1 MGSNPIE
8 GTRQM
13 VCSARSIDNRLPQ
26 RVQWGVFKRGLA
38 AAAMFA
44 LAVSGFHGASPAAA
58 ATASP
63 ASITVDCGLANG
75 VTATS
80 ITGEIGDTLAIDNTA
95 GGQACR
101 FSSFIGVISAT
112 NLDGS
117 NDLAAGA
124 TSTITV
130 LAAGTFVITPQG
142 GSGTAT
148 TMTVVIGVPYPAP
161 EYVVTFDANGG
172 NCSSNPLT
180 ITATSGDWYALPTD
194 GTGSYQCHK
203 DDYTLIGWSHGST
216 VQLPGEAARVPDLK
230 LASSSSDGSG
240 LTHAA
245 VADHTTL
252 FAVWAPIGVEIVYD
266 ANVAA
271 SDTCVNDAG
280 DNVSVEQRSV
290 TRVVYPQVEPVSF
303 ADTPPCLPVDGLG
316 QRLTFRG
323 WSLATDGAVG
333 ARAPGAAL
341 PWRWEKKHGRQVQ
354 LFAQF
359 FCKIFATED
368 PDDMEPQANPSYWQ
382 ECANYTWDKL
392 MYSGAPFQ
400 ELSKA
405 SLVSEN
411 VCTTPPTAREEELYD
426 GQGRPCSGSWVESG
440 GVTDADLSGVNLSNK
455 NLIDIWIT
463 KSDLSNSDFSGAD
476 LAGAGLQN
484 VNFQNADFSN
494 ANMTDTVLNGS
505 DFSGAQLAGAA
516 LTGVMSGGI
525 TGAPASLPD
534 GWALVAGYLVGP
546 GAFLYNSQFPAD
558 SNLSG
563 VDLAGADLYG
573 SVMESLNLSGADL
586 SGSNLD
592 NVALNGANLS
602 GANLSGVDLVNGVE
616 LRNVN
621 LSGVQLP
628 GHDLKSIT
636 LSGAVLTN
644 VNFSDAQLGNANLS
658 GADLSG
664 ADLSGADAWSLNL
677 SGARLSNANFSGA
690 NLTGV
695 DLSGRN
701 LQGVNLAGATLVG
714 ANLSGAN
721 LSGLDLAGVN
731 LANANLTNADF
742 SGSDLTGAN
751 LIGADTNGTNF
762 SGANL
767 TDVQSKVPYV
777 PPPPPFGF
785 L

>member
-1 MGSNPIE
+1 LVYFAWSIE
-8 GTRQM
+8 NGRILGL
-13 VCSARSIDNRLPQ
+13 SRSVFNRGF
-26 RVQWGVFKRGLA
+26 VA
-38 AAAMFA
+38 ATVLA
-44 LAVSGFHGASPAAA
+44 LAIAPFYDVSPAAA

-75 VTATS
+75 VTATT

-101 FSSFIGVISAT
+101 FSSYVGVISAT

-130 LAAGTFVITPQG
+130 LTAGTFVTTPQG
-142 GSGTAT
+142 GGGTAT
-148 TMTVVIGVPYPAP
+148 TMTVVIGVPNPAP
-161 EYVVTFDANGG
+161 EYVVTFDGNGG

-252 FAVWAPIGVEIVYD
+252 FAVWAPVGVEIVYD

-271 SDTCVNDAG
+271 SDTCLNDAG
-280 DNVSVEQRSV
+280 DNVPVEQRSV

-323 WSLATDGAVG
+323 WSLATDGSVG

-359 FCKIFATED
+359 FCKILATED
-368 PDDMEPQANPSYWQ
+368 PADLAPQANPSIYQ
-382 ECANYTWDKL
+382 DCANYTWDKL
-392 MYSGAPFQ
+392 DYSGVPFRA
-400 ELSKA
+400 LSKA
-405 SLVSEN
+405 SLISEN
-411 VCTTPPTAREEELYD
+411 VCTKPPTAQEEKLYD
-426 GQGRPCSGSWVESG
+426 GQGRPCSGSWVKSG
-440 GVTDADLSGVNLSNK
+440 GITNTDLSGVNLSNK

-463 KSDLSNSDFSGAD
+463 DSDLSNSDLSGAD
-476 LAGAGLQN
+476 LSGAGLQN
-484 VNFQNADFSN
+484 VNFQNANFSN

-505 DFSGAQLAGAA
+505 NFSGAQLAGAA
-516 LTGVMSGGI
+516 LTGVLSGGI
-525 TGAPASLPD
+525 TGTPASLPD
-534 GWALVAGYLVGP
+534 GWALIAGYLVGP
-546 GAFLYNSQFPAD
+546 GAFLYDSQFPAD
-558 SNLSG
+558 SDLSG
-563 VDLAGADLYG
+563 ADLAGADLYG
-573 SVMESLNLSGADL
+573 SVMEGVILSGADL

-628 GHDLKSIT
+628 GHDLKGIS
-636 LSGAVLTN
+636 LSDAVLTN
-644 VNFSDAQLGNANLS
+644 VDFSDAQLGNANLS

-677 SGARLSNANFSGA
+677 SDAQLSNANFSGA

-701 LQGVNLAGATLVG
+701 LQGVNLAGATLEG

-721 LSGLDLAGVN
+721 LAGLNLAGAN

-751 LIGADTNGTNF
+751 LIGADTSGTNF
-762 SGANL
+762 TGANL
-767 TDVQSKVPYV
+767 TDVQSTVPYA
-777 PPPPPFGF
+777 PAPPPFINF
-785 L
+785 

>member
-1 MGSNPIE
+1 V
-8 GTRQM
+8 R
-13 VCSARSIDNRLPQ
+13 
-26 RVQWGVFKRGLA
+26 KRGSVTA
-38 AAAMFA
+38 AVLA
-44 LAVSGFHGASPAAA
+44 LAIAPFHNVSPAAA

-63 ASITVDCGLANG
+63 ASITVDCDQVNG
-75 VTATS
+75 VTATT

-101 FSSFIGVISAT
+101 FSSFVGVISAT

-130 LAAGTFVITPQG
+130 LAAGTFVMTPQG

-252 FAVWAPIGVEIVYD
+252 YAVWAPIGVEIIYD

-280 DNVSVEQRSV
+280 DNVPVEQRSV

-323 WSLATDGAVG
+323 WSLATDGPVG

-341 PWRWEKKHGRQVQ
+341 PWRWEAKHGLQVD

-359 FCKIFATED
+359 WCNILGTED
-368 PDDMEPQANPSYWQ
+368 PGDLVTQSSPSIYQ
-382 ECANYTWDKL
+382 DCANYTWDKL
-392 MYSGAPFQ
+392 DYSGVPFR

-405 SLVSEN
+405 SLISEN
-411 VCTTPPTAREEELYD
+411 ICTKPPTAWQKEHTDQWLT
-426 GQGRPCSGSWVESG
+426 PCGGSVVASG
-440 GVTDADLSGVNLSNK
+440 GITNTDLSGVNLSNK

-484 VNFQNADFSN
+484 VNFQNANFTN
-494 ANMTDTVLNGS
+494 ANMTDTVLDGS

-516 LTGVMSGGI
+516 LTGVLSGGI
-525 TGAPASLPD
+525 TGTPASLPD

-546 GAFLYNSQFPAD
+546 GAFLYDSQFPAESD
-558 SNLSG
+558 LSG
-563 VDLAGADLYG
+563 ADLAGADLSG
-573 SVMESLNLSGADL
+573 SVMADVNLSGADL

-592 NVALNGANLS
+592 NVSLNGANLS

-616 LRNVN
+616 LMNVN

-628 GHDLKSIT
+628 GHDLKGIS
-636 LSGAVLTN
+636 LSDAVLTN
-644 VNFSDAQLGNANLS
+644 VDFSDAQLGNANLS

-677 SGARLSNANFSGA
+677 SGAQLSNANFSGA

-701 LQGVNLAGATLVG
+701 LQGVNLAGATLEG

-731 LANANLTNADF
+731 FDSANLTNADF
-742 SGSDLTGAN
+742 SGSDLTGAI
-751 LIGADTNGTNF
+751 LIDANTNGTNF

-767 TDVQSKVPYV
+767 TDVQSTVPYV
-777 PPPPPFGF
+777 PAPPPFINF
-785 L
+785 

>member
-1 MGSNPIE
+1 
-8 GTRQM
+8 M

-63 ASITVDCGLANG
+63 ASVTVDCGLANG

-280 DNVSVEQRSV
+280 DNVPVEQRSV

-516 LTGVMSGGI
+516 L
-525 TGAPASLPD
+525 
-534 GWALVAGYLVGP
+534 
-546 GAFLYNSQFPAD
+546 
-558 SNLSG
+558 
-563 VDLAGADLYG
+563 YG

-677 SGARLSNANFSGA
+677 SGAQLSNANFSGA